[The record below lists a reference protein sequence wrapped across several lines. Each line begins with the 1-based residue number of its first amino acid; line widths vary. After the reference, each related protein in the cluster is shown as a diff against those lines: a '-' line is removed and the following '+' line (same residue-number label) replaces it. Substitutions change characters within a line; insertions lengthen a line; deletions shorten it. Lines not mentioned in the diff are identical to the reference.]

1 MKLLSAFNLTIPGVP
16 VIYYGDEIGMV
27 GAGDPDNRRPMIFE
41 GLNTFQ
47 KDVKNTIKQLFA
59 LRANNIALTFGEF
72 NLIHISNNVFVYERV
87 YLNNKVIVMFNKSE
101 KAITLP
107 KLEEINSYKN
117 HFNSTTL
124 NEQII
129 LPPYSFDIYTKQ

>member
-1 MKLLSAFNLTIPGVP
+1 
-16 VIYYGDEIGMV
+16 
-27 GAGDPDNRRPMIFE
+27 
-41 GLNTFQ
+41 
-47 KDVKNTIKQLFA
+47 
-59 LRANNIALTFGEF
+59 
-72 NLIHISNNVFVYERV
+72 
-87 YLNNKVIVMFNKSE
+87 MFNKSE

-129 LPPYSFDIYTKQ
+129 LSPYSFDIYTKQ

>member
-1 MKLLSAFNLTIPGVP
+1 
-16 VIYYGDEIGMV
+16 
-27 GAGDPDNRRPMIFE
+27 MIFE

-47 KDVKNTIKQLFA
+47 EDVKSTIKLLFE
-59 LRANNIALTFGEF
+59 LRAKNIALTYGEF
-72 NLIHISNNVFVYERV
+72 NLIYISNNVFVYERV
-87 YLNNKVIVMFNKSE
+87 YLNNKIIVMFNKSK

-107 KLEEINSYKN
+107 KFEEINSYKN

-124 NEQII
+124 NKQIV